1 MKLVPR
7 AVLLFLTL
15 MCVSILSIRQVEACF
30 QIEAPSVQL
39 RAGTIAGNITLNGK
53 PIEGA
58 VLNVHK
64 FLGAYSVQLGHA
76 DPHILGKATTA
87 RDGSF
92 SFGELP
98 SGIYVVFMLRPSAEI
113 MDVELV
119 KPKKGERD
127 TVSLAYF
134 ADWCGSATAVS
145 AAGNRVKPRSTPA
158 ILGRSDIN

>member
-1 MKLVPR
+1 MKSAKC
-7 AVLLFLTL
+7 AVLLFVTF
-15 MCVSILSIRQVEACF
+15 MCVSILSIRRVEACF
-30 QIEAPSVQL
+30 QTEAPSVQL
-39 RAGTIAGNITLNGK
+39 RAGTIAGNMSLNGK

-76 DPHILGKATTA
+76 DPHVLGKATTA

-98 SGIYVVFMLRPSAEI
+98 SGTYVVFMLRPSAEI
-113 MDVELV
+113 MYVELV

-127 TVSLAYF
+127 TVAMAYF

-145 AAGNRVKPRSTPA
+145 ANGDRVKPRSTPT
-158 ILGRSDIN
+158 ILGRSDVN

>member
-1 MKLVPR
+1 MKSAKRPI
-7 AVLLFLTL
+7 LLFLTL
-15 MCVSILSIRQVEACF
+15 MCVSILSIRPVEACL

-64 FLGAYSVQLGHA
+64 SLGAYSVELGHA
-76 DPHILGKATTA
+76 DPHALGKATTA

-98 SGIYVVFMLRPSAEI
+98 SGTYVVFMLRPSAEI

-127 TVSLAYF
+127 TVAIEYF

-145 AAGNRVKPRSTPA
+145 ANGARVKPRSTPT
-158 ILGRSDIN
+158 ILGRSGVN